1 MPVYAY
7 KGFNAQGRKVAG
19 VIDAES
25 PKGARISL
33 RRTGVFPTDLSEER
47 AGQAAP
53 APSGRTFLER
63 VSTQDLALMTRQL
76 ATLAGAGL
84 PLVECLSTLIEQME
98 KEGLK
103 RVLSHVR
110 QRVREGQSLADA
122 LRAHPRI
129 FSHIYV
135 SMIQAG
141 EASGTLEVVLARLAD
156 YSEEQAKLWRTV
168 RVALTYPFL
177 MVVVAS
183 LILLFLLAYVVP
195 QVTRIFS
202 ETGQTLPLATLVLIS
217 FSSFLAQTWWALL
230 LLGASGTLVIARL
243 VRTPW
248 GRLLYDRFTL
258 QVPWLGRVLQ
268 KIAVARFSRTLSTLL
283 ASGVP
288 ILTALDIVKNIVSN
302 TLMRRALEEARV
314 SVQGGESLAAPLRHS
329 ALFPALLVRMI
340 AVGERSGE
348 LETMLARAADAY
360 DGEVEKSVT
369 SLTTLL
375 EPLTILIMGAVV
387 LFIVLAILLPI
398 FELNQLVR

>member
-1 MPVYAY
+1 
-7 KGFNAQGRKVAG
+7 
-19 VIDAES
+19 
-25 PKGARISL
+25 
-33 RRTGVFPTDLSEER
+33 
-47 AGQAAP
+47 
-53 APSGRTFLER
+53 
-63 VSTQDLALMTRQL
+63 MTRQL

-84 PLVECLSTLIEQME
+84 PLIECLSTLIEQME

-122 LRAHPRI
+122 LQAHPRV
-129 FSHIYV
+129 FSQIYV
-135 SMIQAG
+135 SMVRAG

-168 RVALTYPFL
+168 RTALTYPSL
-177 MVVVAS
+177 MVIVAS

-202 ETGQTLPLATLVLIS
+202 ETGQTLPLATIVLIS
-217 FSSFLAQTWWALL
+217 ISSFLARTWWALL
-230 LLGASGTLVIARL
+230 LLGAGGALVIVRL
-243 VRTPW
+243 VRTPR
-248 GRLLYDRFTL
+248 GRALYDRFTL
-258 QVPWLGRVLQ
+258 QMPWVGRVLQ

-283 ASGVP
+283 AGGVP
-288 ILTALDIVKNIVSN
+288 VLTALEIVKNIVNN
-302 TLMRRALEEARV
+302 TLIRRALEEARD
-314 SVQGGESLAAPLRHS
+314 SVQQGESLAAPLRRS
-329 ALFPALLVRMI
+329 ALFPPLLVQMVT
-340 AVGERSGE
+340 VGERSGE
-348 LETMLARAADAY
+348 LETMLSRAADAY
-360 DGEVEKSVT
+360 DNEVEKSVT

>member
-7 KGFNAQGRKVAG
+7 KGFNLQGRKVAG

-25 PKGARISL
+25 PKGARASL
-33 RRTGVFPTDLSEER
+33 RRAGVFPTNLSEER
-47 AGQAAP
+47 PGQTAVA
-53 APSGRTFLER
+53 SSSRTLLER

-76 ATLAGAGL
+76 ATLAAAGL

-98 KEGLK
+98 REGLK

-110 QRVREGQSLADA
+110 QQVREGQSLADA
-122 LRAHPRI
+122 LQAHPRV

-135 SMIQAG
+135 SMIRAG

-156 YSEEQAKLWRTV
+156 YSEKQAKLWRTV
-168 RVALTYPFL
+168 RAALTYPFL
-177 MVVVAS
+177 MVIVAS

-195 QVTRIFS
+195 QVTRIFA
-202 ETGQTLPLATLVLIS
+202 ETGQSLPLATVVLIS

-230 LLGASGTLVIARL
+230 LLWAGGALLMTRV
-243 VRTPW
+243 VRTPR
-248 GRLLYDRFTL
+248 GQGLYDRFIL
-258 QVPWLGRVLQ
+258 RVPWLGRVLQ
-268 KIAVARFSRTLSTLL
+268 KMAVARFARTLSTLL

-288 ILTALDIVKNIVSN
+288 ILTALDIVKNIISN
-302 TLMRRALEEARV
+302 TLIRQVAEEARV
-314 SVQGGESLAAPLRHS
+314 NVQEGESLAAPLRRS
-329 ALFPALLVRMI
+329 PFFPALLVQMI
-340 AVGERSGE
+340 TVGERSGE

-360 DGEVEKSVT
+360 EEEVESSVT